1 MNMLKMKLLKLKNQ
15 KLDKIGRVQY
25 VTQILFDSCKALGKE
40 LNALEQIDYERVNN
54 AKNEYLHAIYKQDG
68 AKTFASEEF
77 KAFMASNEAWLRPYA
92 VFCALRDEHSTP
104 DFNRWART
112 PRWPC

>member
-1 MNMLKMKLLKLKNQ
+1 MRSKKEMA
-15 KLDKIGRVQY
+15 RY
-25 VTQILFDSCKALGKE
+25 EALGKE

-77 KAFMASNEAWLRPYA
+77 KAL
-92 VFCALRDEHSTP
+92 
-104 DFNRWART
+104 
-112 PRWPC
+112 